1 MLSDEAYRA
10 IKRKIATLE
19 LPPSSLINEQKLVQE
34 LGIGRTPV
42 REALHRLALENLVTI
57 VPRRGTFVSNVGITD
72 LQELAEIR
80 QELEGLAARLAVE
93 RMDADYLAEMESLSK
108 NSEPSMR
115 QANEEDWVEQDQR
128 FHHLLYQAAGN
139 RFLQSELE
147 QLYTLSLRLWY
158 LALDRLSDQAM
169 QDAVALHAE
178 IVEAFKAGDA
188 SRAEQTVQRDVAGF
202 HRHVRAAL

>member
-1 MLSDEAYRA
+1 
-10 IKRKIATLE
+10 
-19 LPPSSLINEQKLVQE
+19 
-34 LGIGRTPV
+34 
-42 REALHRLALENLVTI
+42 
-57 VPRRGTFVSNVGITD
+57 
-72 LQELAEIR
+72 
-80 QELEGLAARLAVE
+80 
-93 RMDADYLAEMESLSK
+93 
-108 NSEPSMR
+108 MR

>member
-93 RMDADYLAEMESLSK
+93 RMDADYLAEMESLS
-108 NSEPSMR
+108 
-115 QANEEDWVEQDQR
+115 
-128 FHHLLYQAAGN
+128 
-139 RFLQSELE
+139 
-147 QLYTLSLRLWY
+147 
-158 LALDRLSDQAM
+158 
-169 QDAVALHAE
+169 
-178 IVEAFKAGDA
+178 
-188 SRAEQTVQRDVAGF
+188 
-202 HRHVRAAL
+202 